1 MHCFGKYIG
10 NALYLVV
17 VYIDKQQ
24 LLTGTLIKEK
34 SAAESLQYFMY
45 TKIPAKDTV
54 GLVTNKE
61 EGKNPKANDR

>member
-1 MHCFGKYIG
+1 MINSKWLKMHCFGKYIG

-34 SAAESLQYFMY
+34 SAAESL
-45 TKIPAKDTV
+45 
-54 GLVTNKE
+54 
-61 EGKNPKANDR
+61 

>member
-1 MHCFGKYIG
+1 MINSKWLKMHCFGKYIG

-34 SAAESLQYFMY
+34 SAAESLKYFNIY
-45 TKIPAKDTV
+45 
-54 GLVTNKE
+54 
-61 EGKNPKANDR
+61 